1 MTFKNTCQNS
11 MLWFP
16 TQLDSATS
24 AASAVHAKQ
33 ENIKVSIDFR
43 NGMELAK
50 LNKIFSLFV
59 AAVVA
64 ESSWKLE
71 SFMKRLHLLIN
82 FSSESPHFASFFNT
96 SGNTFHHLCYYKYP
110 FLPSKCPK
118 NGFEICQFFCSS
130 QFSQHKYYI
139 QLLAESILVSGWI

>member
-1 MTFKNTCQNS
+1 

-33 ENIKVSIDFR
+33 ENIKVSIGFR

-50 LNKIFSLFV
+50 LNKIFFLFV

-82 FSSESPHFASFFNT
+82 VSSESPIFPPFYST
-96 SGNTFHHLCYYKYP
+96 SGITFHYLCHWIYS
-110 FLPSKCPK
+110 FLPQKCPK
-118 NGFEICQFFCSS
+118 NGFEISQFFCSC
-130 QFSQHKYYI
+130 QFLQQKHYI
-139 QLLAESILVSGWI
+139 QLLAESTLVSGRI